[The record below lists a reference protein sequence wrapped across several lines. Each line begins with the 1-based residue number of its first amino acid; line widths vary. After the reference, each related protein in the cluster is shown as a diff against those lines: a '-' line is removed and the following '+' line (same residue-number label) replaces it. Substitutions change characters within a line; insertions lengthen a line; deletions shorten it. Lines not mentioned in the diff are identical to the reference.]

1 MHVLDIGCGTG
12 ILSLMAARAGAQY
25 AVTATATVV
34 EVTST
39 QGRAALMLEV
49 QPEMQR
55 VIGVE
60 CLLHFPPAPPATPA
74 EGHAPFRHARLA
86 AAAA

>member
-1 MHVLDIGCGTG
+1 LPLVLCPCKRAAALQAYQRAIQRAVRQRREQDGEVHVLDIGCGTG

-49 QPEMQR
+49 QPEVQR
-55 VIGVE
+55 E
-60 CLLHFPPAPPATPA
+60 
-74 EGHAPFRHARLA
+74 
-86 AAAA
+86 